1 MTHCRRN
8 ILYHLQIEYH
18 PYVLAHLQPVL
29 DIHEKHGI
37 VTQSFGTLTPT
48 LRHPTGGPLKPV
60 LERISRRISQ
70 VTGKNLDPNVVLI
83 LWARAHGV
91 VVVTASGNPERIKA
105 LGDVS
110 TLPDILLKDEIEE
123 IDRVGKTIH
132 YPLPVLRRDDGDGLP
147 NSRSSQTVINDA
159 PNLQCNSTA
168 PSGSENAYPY
178 P

>member
-1 MTHCRRN
+1 M
-8 ILYHLQIEYH
+8 
-18 PYVLAHLQPVL
+18 QPVL
-29 DIHEKHGI
+29 EIHEKHGI

-105 LGDVS
+105 LGDIS

-132 YPLPVLRRDDGDGLP
+132 FRYYDGMMETDFPIPDLPK
-147 NSRSSQTVINDA
+147 Q
-159 PNLQCNSTA
+159 
-168 PSGSENAYPY
+168 
-178 P
+178 